1 MKKFLL
7 YLLVAVTIQS
17 CAIVHTP
24 GFNSGY
30 KRLTAE
36 EQHKICFVSSVDEI
50 PDHNDG
56 RIMAITADQLSVLL
70 KKHENTLLY
79 LWSPHCSSSVCI
91 PLSTIQDYC
100 DKSNLQLYVLTEYYT
115 DAFLQNEHLSNPM
128 LSINEFYYK
137 TSYCNS
143 YMKRFLSELIPD
155 NQKESVSHHRFLL
168 FSKGRFVKS
177 YEKMEKASSSL

>member
-100 DKSNLQLYVLTEYYT
+100 DKSNLQLYVLTASLSGKIPL
-115 DAFLQNEHLSNPM
+115 DMVAGDGRKWIFLRRRARTWPAKH
-128 LSINEFYYK
+128 IG
-137 TSYCNS
+137 C
-143 YMKRFLSELIPD
+143 
-155 NQKESVSHHRFLL
+155 
-168 FSKGRFVKS
+168 
-177 YEKMEKASSSL
+177 

>member
-91 PLSTIQDYC
+91 PLSTIQDDC
-100 DKSNLQLYVLTEYYT
+100 DKANLQLYVLTEYYT
-115 DAFLQNEHLSNPM
+115 DALLQSDFLSHTM
-128 LSINEFYYK
+128 LSVNEFYYK
-137 TSYCNS
+137 NKLLQLLYEAVSVGTYPGRP
-143 YMKRFLSELIPD
+143 KRKCFPASFPLIL
-155 NQKESVSHHRFLL
+155 KRKICEII
-168 FSKGRFVKS
+168 
-177 YEKMEKASSSL
+177 

>member
-7 YLLVAVTIQS
+7 YLLITVTFQS

-24 GFNSGY
+24 GFNSGF
-30 KRLTAE
+30 KRLTSE
-36 EQHKICFVSSVDEI
+36 EQNKICFVSSVDEI

-115 DAFLQNEHLSNPM
+115 DALLQSDFLSHTM
-128 LSINEFYYK
+128 LSVNEFYYK

-143 YMKRFLSELIPD
+143 YMKRFLSELIPGD
-155 NQKESVSHHRFLL
+155 QKESVFQHRFLL